1 MPRREFPK
9 KVKVEVI
16 RRSTRGGVV
25 YCEKCGLPCKKW
37 QIDHVIPDSIG
48 GHPVIENAE
57 LICEICYDTKNRHDT
72 KVAAK
77 VKRVEAKS
85 LGVKKPATLKSAG
98 FAKSA
103 KAERPKLTKVL
114 PPRPM
119 FTGDDNVEK

>member
-1 MPRREFPK
+1 
-9 KVKVEVI
+9 
-16 RRSTRGGVV
+16 
-25 YCEKCGLPCKKW
+25 
-37 QIDHVIPDSIG
+37 
-48 GHPVIENAE
+48 
-57 LICEICYDTKNRHDT
+57 
-72 KVAAK
+72 VAAK